1 MPPVSL
7 TKFAERLVRGEPVP
21 AIVLVGTDSY
31 LRQMCRRQIIEAS
44 VPEGAREWA
53 VSHFSARGAD
63 WDDILG
69 RAETLPML
77 APRQVFIIEDAEAV
91 EKLGD
96 DARDELLKALQ
107 DYLGAPG
114 RATVLVFEAA
124 ALDRRLKFYKFLAEE
139 ALVVELTIGRES
151 VPALAQEMAKKL
163 GAVLER
169 DAATLLADIV
179 ANEPA
184 RIHVELEKLASYARG
199 RSITC
204 ADVEALVVA
213 ARKNTVWQLAD
224 MLAGRRRADAFL
236 FLENL
241 LREGEDPAGIVGALA
256 WMYRKLIEAR
266 ELPAHASGFQAA
278 RQLGMNPESAAMVVR
293 QAHRIPRKELL
304 AGLVA
309 LADADSQL
317 KSANPNRRAT
327 LEFLLA
333 RLTASSSTPVARPA

>member
-1 MPPVSL
+1 MAGVSL
-7 TKFAERLVRGEPVP
+7 AKFAERLVRGEAVP
-21 AIVLVGTDSY
+21 AVVLVGTDSY
-31 LRQMCRRQIIEAS
+31 LRRMCRQKIIEAS
-44 VPEGAREWA
+44 VPEGVREWA
-53 VSHFSARGAD
+53 VSRFSARGAD
-63 WDDILG
+63 WDDIFG

-77 APRQVFIIEDAEAV
+77 APRQVFFIEDAEAV

-96 DARDELLKALQ
+96 DARDKLLQALKA
-107 DYLGAPG
+107 YIAAPG

-124 ALDRRLKFYKFLAEE
+124 ALDRRLKFYKFLAENT
-139 ALVVELTIGRES
+139 LIVELSLGGES
-151 VPALAQEMAKKL
+151 APALAQQMAKEL

-169 DAATLLADIV
+169 DAAALLAEIV

-184 RIHVELEKLASYARG
+184 RIHVELEKLAAYARG
-199 RSITC
+199 RSITS
-204 ADVEALVVA
+204 ADVQVLVVA

-224 MLAGRRRADAFL
+224 MIAGRHRADAFA

-278 RQLGMNPESAAMVVR
+278 RHLGMNPESAAMAVH
-293 QAHRIPRKELL
+293 QAHRIPKKELL

-317 KSANPNRRAT
+317 KSANPDRRAT

-333 RLTASSSTPVARPA
+333 RLTSSSATPIARPA